1 MSGEPISS
9 AEEAPSREPSGIP
22 YSRDRDRN
30 TPWIVFGALLATLGG
45 LGAFLVATN
54 LADRVE
60 VVVAANNVTAGEPIT
75 ADDLTTVEIGGGDG
89 AQAIAGDRIPDL
101 IGSVSRSDV
110 AAGTIVHPDQII
122 DASELTERTVVL
134 GAEMTPGQ
142 YPLPSLIAG
151 QVVQMIE
158 VSGVTSFEGDGGGAT
173 VLGEATIVA
182 VGQLSQPDD
191 LLVSLSMAQR
201 LAPLVSERA
210 QQGRLRLVVIDDSDD
225 VGTGL
230 SRIVEPSRDAG
241 R

>member
-1 MSGEPISS
+1 MAS
-9 AEEAPSREPSGIP
+9 AEAAARPEPSGIP

-60 VVVAANNVTAGEPIT
+60 VVVAAQEVVSGEPLT

-101 IGSVSRSDV
+101 VGSVSRSDL
-110 AAGTIVHPDQII
+110 AAGTIIHPDQLI
-122 DASELTERTVVL
+122 DASELKEGTVVL
-134 GAEMTPGQ
+134 GTRMTPGQ
-142 YPLPSLIAG
+142 YPLSGLLAG
-151 QVVQMIE
+151 QVVQMIG
-158 VSGVTSFEGDGGGAT
+158 VSGETSFDDDDGGSA

-182 VGQLSQPDD
+182 VGELSQPDD
-191 LLVSLSMAQR
+191 LLVSLRMAER

-210 QQGRLRLVVIDDSDD
+210 QQGRLRVVVIDDP
-225 VGTGL
+225 GNL
-230 SRIVEPSRDAG
+230 
-241 R
+241 